1 MRNLYTTKSS
11 NHTGSEVS
19 PSPFLIPYTNFL
31 PAFLNILKFIKV
43 HFFIFYKIQFKI
55 LKMHE
60 NQEQVDMANFQENL
74 VAAHRNFAEVVE
86 ANIVSLAQEVQ
97 K

>member
-1 MRNLYTTKSS
+1 MPDYLGLIKIKYFKIHKS
-11 NHTGSEVS
+11 
-19 PSPFLIPYTNFL
+19 YY
-31 PAFLNILKFIKV
+31 
-43 HFFIFYKIQFKI
+43 FIFYKIQFKI

-60 NQEQVDMANFQENL
+60 NWEKVDMANFQENL

>member
-1 MRNLYTTKSS
+1 
-11 NHTGSEVS
+11 
-19 PSPFLIPYTNFL
+19 
-31 PAFLNILKFIKV
+31 
-43 HFFIFYKIQFKI
+43 
-55 LKMHE
+55 MHE
-60 NQEQVDMANFQENL
+60 NWEKVDMANFQENL